1 MVKNIQFIDLEELL
15 LKIGFAKVS
24 TTGSQQVYQYPSS
37 GTLIILPPYEQQ
49 AHIQPVHLVAVR
61 RVLVE
66 NGLITTNTFDSF
78 LGKVAS

>member
-15 LKIGFAKVS
+15 VKIGFSKIP
-24 TTGSQQVYQYPSS
+24 TTGSQQIYKDSQS
-37 GTLIILPPYEQQ
+37 GTLIVLPPHDQQ
-49 AHIQPVHLVAVR
+49 AYVQPVHLSAVR

-66 NGLITTNTFDSF
+66 NGLINENTFDSF